1 MSAQLNSGAKLKI
14 TNGTDKIDRVA
25 YRDLMFLLPYKK
37 EHLREGIPYAP
48 TFEDLIRLPTS
59 QIDYIL
65 SIIAKNIR
73 KNRKVGGEHFSNFSL
88 KVIVDSW
95 QRPIIYSDL
104 SIIIGILYACT
115 FFRLKRVFSSI
126 SSRI

>member
-25 YRDLMFLLPYKK
+25 YRDLMFWLPYKK
-37 EHLREGIPYAP
+37 EHLRDGIPYAP
-48 TFEDLIRLPTS
+48 TFEDLIRLLTA

-73 KNRKVGGEHFSNFSL
+73 KNRKVGGERFSNCSL
-88 KVIVDSW
+88 KVKLNTS
-95 QRPIIYSDL
+95 QRIIRKHFAEEAAEKNL
-104 SIIIGILYACT
+104 LNVNFKART
-115 FFRLKRVFSSI
+115 FEY
-126 SSRI
+126 